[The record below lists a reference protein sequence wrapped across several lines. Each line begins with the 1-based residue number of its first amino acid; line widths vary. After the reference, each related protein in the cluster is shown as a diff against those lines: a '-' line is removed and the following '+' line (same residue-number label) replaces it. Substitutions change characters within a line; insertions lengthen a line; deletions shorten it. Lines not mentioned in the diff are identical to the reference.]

1 MGKEIISV
9 RQFTIIVML
18 YSVGAAILIVPAS
31 LTQVVKQD
39 AWVAAVLGVLVG
51 LLLAKFYITVGNI
64 SPKLSLVQL
73 IEKVL
78 GKYVGKIIVILFLI
92 FTYLSGTGLLY
103 FLGDFMR
110 TEVMPETPIVAFGG
124 LFMIVI
130 MFGTY
135 LGIETFARS
144 SEILFPIFFLLFIFL
159 VVFISPQVDIKH
171 LEPVLNSNPK
181 PLING
186 ILIFISEFAFPL
198 VVLLM
203 IFPVAINVPKSGT
216 KGFYIGAIAGGGILI
231 ILITLCVLVLGPTD
245 TAHRV
250 FPSYAMAQRISIGNF
265 IQRIEITMALLWII
279 TLYVRIYFYFHVTVV
294 GTAQLLKLKN
304 YRSLILPLGLSMVA
318 LSQTIHTDVVH
329 QLKFNKEIW
338 IPYSAT
344 FALLLP
350 LLLLIVAKIRKIKS
364 E

>member
-216 KGFYIGAIAGGGILI
+216 KGFYIGAIAGGYFNNLDYFMC
-231 ILITLCVLVLGPTD
+231 LSSWYTD

-350 LLLLIVAKIRKIKS
+350 LVLLIVAKIRKIKS